1 VAVTLE
7 ELQLKFKSEI
17 AAATSKDEAALARV
31 DAAMRSSQK
40 GLDSMRKAHA
50 ANAAA
55 AQAAALEAKIAES
68 AIAGAKPEERAS
80 RIAEAKRAQ
89 AAAARLAAK
98 EESSAAKAAAAGAQ
112 HDALAAGAPELL
124 ALAKQKQVII
134 EKRAAEKR
142 AAVEQVAA
150 GKRAEAEKA
159 AAARGAAMEQA
170 AAGKKL
176 AAAQAL
182 SDKLVA
188 ADMASARKKLSAGLA
203 AAKQAEKQAA
213 AAEQAT
219 AKRQAAEQAAAAKKQ
234 VESAKAIQ
242 KARDSASEA
251 AHVSRIDASKAAMVG
266 AAGAALAFSVA
277 LLAAGAAA
285 VVFGFGAAGAARDAR
300 ILADALTGTSALGA
314 EFDAVVTQLASK
326 VPMARAQIADLAREL
341 NLMKLGR
348 RDMQAG
354 LTAIAITT
362 SAIGDSAGNVIKGV
376 VQSSAAMKRFTLGAR
391 NMWGEYQGLAGSGF
405 KSMDVIGRLAVQ
417 LGVSTAEA
425 EKRLRLG
432 QVTIKQGTQALEAA
446 AKMRFGST
454 IAAQM
459 LSVNTQFSKA
469 KENLSKMVSGVNLE
483 PVLDGL
489 RSLLSIFDEGTVA
502 GATLKTL
509 LNVGLGGIGKVLT
522 AILPLGKDFFLEMM
536 IGALQMY
543 LAIRPIA
550 RQIRDWIEPF
560 LTAENA
566 ATAGKV
572 AIYGIA
578 AAFGLVTIA
587 ALAAAAA
594 IMLPFAIAA
603 AVIWVVAAAIRSAWS
618 WLIND
623 AAEAGTNLIDSFVG
637 MLTAGVGRAM
647 DAAKDLASSV
657 AKAFKGALGIA
668 SPSKLFQSYGRFTV
682 QGFAEG
688 VEEEAGQAQGAV
700 DDMAPGAPSGGGGG
714 IARLGGGTVVN
725 ITMGDVYFA
734 GKKATEEERGGLL
747 DFLNEQLQI
756 ATNATGAGQP
766 LGAT

>member
-17 AAATSKDEAALARV
+17 ASATSKDEAALARV
-31 DAAMRSSQK
+31 DAAMRNSQK
-40 GLDSMRKAHA
+40 GLDGMRKAHA

-55 AQAAALEAKIAES
+55 ARAAEREQAIADSQLRNARPEEQAARLAA
-68 AIAGAKPEERAS
+68 
-80 RIAEAKRAQ
+80 AKRAQ
-89 AAAARLAAK
+89 AMAARAAGREEASAAK
-98 EESSAAKAAAAGAQ
+98 LADASKDHGALKGGAPELVALLKRKDAIRAEQVAAKAA
-112 HDALAAGAPELL
+112 
-124 ALAKQKQVII
+124 
-134 EKRAAEKR
+134 
-142 AAVEQVAA
+142 
-150 GKRAEAEKA
+150 
-159 AAARGAAMEQA
+159 
-170 AAGKKL
+170 
-176 AAAQAL
+176 
-182 SDKLVA
+182 
-188 ADMASARKKLSAGLA
+188 
-203 AAKQAEKQAA
+203 
-213 AAEQAT
+213 
-219 AKRQAAEQAAAAKKQ
+219 AAEQAAAAKKR
-234 VESAKAIQ
+234 VEDAKAIQ

-285 VVFGFGAAGAARDAR
+285 VVLGVGAAGAARDAR

-326 VPMARAQIADLAREL
+326 VPMARTQIADLAREL

-391 NMWGEYQGLAGSGF
+391 DMWGEYTGLAGSGL
-405 KSMDVIGRLAVQ
+405 KKADVLSALAKQ
-417 LGVSTAEA
+417 LGVGQLEA
-425 EKRLRLG
+425 ERQLRLG
-432 QVTIKQGTQALEAA
+432 RVKLKDGLRALEAA
-446 AKMRFGST
+446 AQTRFGKT
-454 IAAQM
+454 ISAQM

-469 KENLSKMVSGVNLE
+469 KENLAGMLTGVDME
-483 PVLDGL
+483 PALNGL
-489 RSLLSIFDEGTVA
+489 KELLSIFDENTVT
-502 GATLKTL
+502 GSVLKTVL
-509 LNVGLGGIGKVLT
+509 QEAFGGMSKALGVL
-522 AILPLGKDFFLEMM
+522 LPLGKDFFLEML

-566 ATAGKV
+566 ALAGKI

-578 AAFGLVTIA
+578 AAFGLVAIA

-594 IMLPFAIAA
+594 IMLPFALAIGAVYLIGAGVSAA
-603 AVIWVVAAAIRSAWS
+603 WD

-623 AAEAGTNLIDSFVG
+623 AAEAGANLIDSFVG
-637 MLTAGVGRAM
+637 MLTGGVGRAM

-688 VEEEAGQAQGAV
+688 VEQEAPQAQGAV
-700 DDMAPGAPSGGGGG
+700 DEMSPDAPGGAGRGG

-756 ATNATGAGQP
+756 ATNAVGAGQP
-766 LGAT
+766 MGAT